1 MRITPLTET
10 PYKRGA
16 SDDPR
21 LGDIVATPTLKEFEK
36 SEFDAAI
43 LGVADDR
50 GIVLNGGRAGAASAP
65 AAIRRWLY
73 RLVAPSTSWRIAD
86 MGNLELSAELEK
98 DHKSAVEAMTV
109 CLARAKRVILLGG
122 GHDWGFAPIAAL
134 IQAGRAGFVNVDSHL
149 DVRPSATSHSGTS
162 FWRALEGG
170 IRGADALW
178 LGAQRSACSPMH
190 LDYIRAKGGEV
201 HFDDVA
207 ADWLGKALRRAHEIG
222 KQVQALDVSFDMDV
236 VNASEAPGVSA
247 PQAGGISARNAVRIV
262 RTLSA
267 VPAVRTFGIYEVS
280 PPNDVADVTSRLA
293 ARLVWEFLMEWL
305 GAGESQGRGLEV
317 GN

>member
-1 MRITPLTET
+1 MKIVPLADI

-21 LGDIVATPTLKEFEK
+21 LGDIVTTPTLKEFEK
-36 SEFDAAI
+36 SEFDAVI

-50 GIVLNGGRAGAASAP
+50 GIVLNGGRAGASQAP

-73 RLVAPSTSWRIAD
+73 RLIAPSGAWRIAD
-86 MGNLELSAELEK
+86 LGNLKLSDDLEK
-98 DHKSAVEAMTV
+98 DHRSAIEAMTV
-109 CLARAKRVILLGG
+109 CLARAKRAILLGG

-134 IQAGRAGFVNVDSHL
+134 LQAGRAGFINVDAHL

-162 FWRALEGG
+162 FWRVLEGG
-170 IRGADALW
+170 VRGSDTLW
-178 LGAQRSACSPMH
+178 IGAQHSACSLMH
-190 LDYIRAKGGEV
+190 LDYIRARGGEV
-201 HFDDVA
+201 HFDEVA
-207 ADWLGKALRRAHEIG
+207 ADWLGKALRRAQEIG
-222 KQVQALDVSFDMDV
+222 KQVQVLDVSFDVDV

-262 RTLSA
+262 RTLSNI
-267 VPAVRTFGIYEVS
+267 PTVRTFGVYEVS

-293 ARLVWEFLMEWL
+293 ARLVWEFLAEWL
-305 GAGESQGRGLEV
+305 GAGAPRGRGLEV
-317 GN
+317 RS